1 MPDTAESFVEK
12 NRGFTYKDYIQW
24 EDDQRW
30 ELIDGVAYNMTPAP
44 SPRHQE
50 ISAELM
56 RQLTNFFLDKQCKVY
71 AAPFDVRFPENKEA
85 DENIKT
91 VVQPDISV
99 VCDLKKVDKK
109 GCRGAPDL
117 IIEII
122 SPFTARKDLKEKL
135 FLYERAGVKEYW
147 IVEPVDRIL
156 MQYKLENNIRRYGRA
171 VIFSDEDKITAAI
184 FPDLEIDLSLVF
196 KE

>member
-1 MPDTAESFVEK
+1 M
-12 NRGFTYKDYIQW
+12 QW

-30 ELIDGVAYNMTPAP
+30 ELIEGVAYNMTPAP

-99 VCDLKKVDKK
+99 VCDLKKVDEK

-135 FLYERAGVKEYW
+135 FLYERGGVKEYW
-147 IVEPVDRIL
+147 IVEPVDRVL
-156 MQYKLENNIRRYGRA
+156 MQYKLENNIKRYGRA
-171 VIFSDEDKITAAI
+171 VIFSDEDKIPAAI

-196 KE
+196 NE